1 MLRSLTLSL
10 AFIASFCTVMAAAD
24 IEPRTVVITWRS
36 GSPSFLSWQA
46 AGKRGPI
53 SDLTPIIGSHSTA
66 PYILD
71 ATLTAVER
79 ARALRNST
87 VIRQEPDRT
96 ITRIMV
102 VKYEADADP
111 QYVARKLLSLPDVQ
125 VAEPLSRHHLLE
137 MPNDPSVGLQYHLP
151 LIKAIDAWDVLPPN
165 KTIVVGIVDTGIDTA
180 HVDLGANVWR
190 NSGEMGLDANQQD
203 KRYNN
208 LDDDGNGFA
217 DDWYGWDFL
226 GADGTPDNEPLPGNP
241 HGTHVGG
248 IVAAIINN
256 AIGVAGVGKNIRVMP
271 VKIGYDDQFSS
282 TVGRSADGILYA
294 ASMGASIINCS
305 FGSGSPS
312 FADVTVIEEATT
324 LGSLIVAAAGNDG
337 VNMAFYPAAYPQV
350 LSVTATDERDE
361 LTYFSNLHSSVD
373 VCAPGLTIYSTVP
386 GDRYDY
392 LNGTSMASPVAAAV
406 AAMVRLRFPDYSPDE
421 TRAVVMSTCDNID
434 SLNRIF
440 MGLYGIGRVNA
451 LKAVSESTPRWVSVI
466 NSTFTDADGDGFFE
480 PNERL
485 RLSLDIRNE
494 LEPLSQ
500 CVVHVTPA
508 PAAFQPEII
517 TDSIVVGPLA
527 HGQTVT
533 LAEDLL
539 IDLPSDIPFN
549 GELRLMV
556 TITDSSQF
564 VSRQMITAVVNPT
577 YRTIDV
583 NYLATTVNSMGN
595 IGYNDYPS
603 NIQGVGLS
611 YKGGQSLLF
620 EGALMVGV
628 QPRDLPNV
636 ARGAQTDIKDT
647 SFHPLRIAE
656 IRTDSIPNG
665 SRIVTSYSDVYDPWS
680 IGLSITQNVYAMT
693 ADSLKRTLLITLDVA
708 NRVDTVIRDL
718 FVSQFYDFDIGP
730 SGSNNGCAWD
740 RTRGIG
746 LIQNTTRPDL
756 PSVGVAMISPLPMNF
771 FALDNDGDVS
781 SPSIYDHFLRAE
793 KWMTMSG
800 GIRRANSRI
809 TDVSTI
815 IGAGPFSLAPGESKQ
830 VCFVIAVGE
839 DYTMLSKDIASARA
853 AAELMGLNAAP
864 YREIPMEDKITYI
877 EGSPLLGPGSH
888 AISFAVGQ
896 ASPVT
901 IDVIDL
907 FGNPITT
914 VVDNESFQ
922 VGTHTRTMN
931 LPNIAQGT
939 YFLRM
944 TTFTSSVIEG
954 FGVVR

>member
-1 MLRSLTLSL
+1 MLRTLTLVL
-10 AFIASFCTVMAAAD
+10 LVGITFCSNVFAAD
-24 IEPRTVVITWRS
+24 VESRTVVITWRS
-36 GSPSFLSWQA
+36 DSPSYQA
-46 AGKRGPI
+46 WRLAGRHGAI
-53 SDLTPIIGSHSTA
+53 ADLTPLLGEHTTT

-71 ATLTAVER
+71 ATLAAVER
-79 ARALRNST
+79 AHALRNST
-87 VIRQEPDRT
+87 VMRPQPERT
-96 ITRIMV
+96 IARIMV
-102 VKYEADADP
+102 VKYQADIDP
-111 QYVARKLLSLPDVQ
+111 TYVARKLSSLPDVQ

-137 MPNDPSVGLQYHLP
+137 MPNDPDVGLQYHLP

-165 KTIVVGIVDTGIDTA
+165 KTIVVGIVDTGIDTG
-180 HVDLGANVWR
+180 HVDLGANVWH
-190 NSGEMGLDANQQD
+190 NNGEMGLDANQQD
-203 KRYNN
+203 KRFNN
-208 LDDDGNGFA
+208 VDDDANGFP

-226 GADGTPDNEPLPGNP
+226 GADGTPDNEPLPGNL

-282 TVGRSADGILYA
+282 TVGRSSDGILYA

-312 FADVTVIEEATT
+312 FADISVIEEATS

-350 LSVTATDERDE
+350 LSVTATDEQDK
-361 LTYFSNLHSSVD
+361 LTYFSNRHNTVD

-386 GDRYDY
+386 GDQYDY

-406 AAMVRLRFPDYSPDE
+406 AAMVRLRFPEYSPDE

-434 SLNRIF
+434 TANGIF
-440 MGLYGIGRVNA
+440 LGLYGVGRVNA
-451 LKAVSESTPRWVSVI
+451 LNAVSEASPRWATVVS
-466 NSTFTDADGDGFFE
+466 STFTDADADGFFE

-485 RLSLDIRNE
+485 RLSLEIRNE
-494 LEPLSQ
+494 LAELSHA
-500 CVVHVTPA
+500 VVHVSPA
-508 PAAFQPEII
+508 PAAFSPEII
-517 TDSIVVGPLA
+517 NDSVVIGPMA
-527 HGQTVT
+527 HGQTIT
-533 LAEDLL
+533 LAEDIL

-549 GELRLMV
+549 GELRLMI
-556 TITDSSQF
+556 TITDSSRSI
-564 VSRQMITAVVNPT
+564 SRQMITAVVNPT

-583 NYLATTVNSMGN
+583 NYLATTVNSIGN

-611 YKGGQSLLF
+611 YKGGPSLLF

-636 ARGAQTDIKDT
+636 ARGAQSEMKDT
-647 SFHPLRIAE
+647 LFHPIRIAE
-656 IRTDSIPNG
+656 IRTDSVPNG
-665 SRIVTSYSDVYDPWS
+665 SRVVTSYSDVYDPWS

-693 ADSLKRTLLITLDVA
+693 VDSLKRTLLITLDVT

-730 SGSNNGCAWD
+730 SGSNNGCAFD
-740 RTRGIG
+740 RSTGIG
-746 LIQNTTRPDL
+746 LIQNASRPDL
-756 PSVGVAMISPLPMNF
+756 PSVGVSMISPLPLNF
-771 FALDNDGDVS
+771 FALDNDGDFS

-793 KWMTMSG
+793 KWLTMSG

-815 IGAGPFSLAPGESKQ
+815 IGAGPFSLAPGENKQ

-839 DYTMLSKDIASARA
+839 DYTMVSKDIAAARSAA
-853 AAELMGLNAAP
+853 QTMGLHAAP
-864 YREIPMEDKITYI
+864 YTEVPMEDKITYI
-877 EGSPLLGPGSH
+877 EGSPLLTPGSH
-888 AISFAVGQ
+888 TISFDVGQ
-896 ASPVT
+896 PSTVT

-907 FGNPITT
+907 YGSTIAT
-914 VVDNESFQ
+914 VVNNEPFQ
-922 VGTHTRTMN
+922 VGNHSRTMD
-931 LPNIAQGT
+931 LPNVAQGT
-939 YFLRM
+939 YFVRL
-944 TTFTSSVIEG
+944 TTFTSSTIEG
-954 FGVVR
+954 FGVIR